1 MQIAAPRLKQEL
13 ELVLPLRL
21 ALRVR
26 GYKWGEEKG
35 RREGGRAFCQ
45 LIGQLLPL
53 SQLLLLLLELLL
65 PQFLRRVCSNY
76 EGIMLNPQSLLHGHA
91 GTR

>member
-1 MQIAAPRLKQEL
+1 MQIAAPRLRQEL
-13 ELVLPLRL
+13 ELVLPLWL
-21 ALRVR
+21 ALGVR
-26 GYKWGEEKG
+26 GYKWGEEQG
-35 RREGGRAFCQ
+35 GSEGGRACCQ

-53 SQLLLLLLELLL
+53 SQLLLLLL
-65 PQFLRRVCSNY
+65 QFLRRVCSNY